1 MAANRHL
8 ARLVSLQVIYEYD
21 FRISCGDVTAD
32 LQEIIERAKPKYEKS
47 IRDFGFISELA
58 EGVVSNKDQLDEIII
73 RLAPEW
79 PLNQIA
85 KIDLSI
91 LRIAIYEVK
100 FNSEAVPPKVV
111 INEAVE
117 LAKTFGSDSSS
128 RFVNGVLGSVYKEL
142 YPELAAKDAEEYK
155 LKKEKKFQEEN
166 INKQIDKKVKE
177 D

>member
-21 FRISCGDVTAD
+21 FRISCGDISVE
-32 LQEIIERAKPKYEKS
+32 LEEIIERAKPKYQKS
-47 IRDFGFISELA
+47 IEDFAFINQLA
-58 EGVVSNKDQLDEIII
+58 EGVVNNKDELDAIIT

-91 LRIAIYEVK
+91 LRMAIYEIK
-100 FNSEAVPPKVV
+100 FNAEIVPPKVV

-142 YPELAAKDAEEYK
+142 YPELAAKDAEEYAAKREKK
-155 LKKEKKFQEEN
+155 LKEQEAKSAEDEALKES
-166 INKQIDKKVKE
+166 
-177 D
+177 

>member
-8 ARLVSLQVIYEYD
+8 ARLVSLQVTYEYD

-47 IRDFGFISELA
+47 IKDFGFISEIS
-58 EGVVSNKDQLDEIII
+58 EGVVNKKDELDKIIT

-91 LRIAIYEVK
+91 LRMAIYEVK
-100 FNSEAVPPKVV
+100 FNSEVVPPKVV

-142 YPELAAKDAEEYK
+142 YPEMAAKDAEEYK
-155 LKKEKKFQEEN
+155 LKREKKAEEIAN
-166 INKQIDKKVKE
+166 NTNKKVEEK
-177 D
+177 